1 MRRTVT
7 GLFSV
12 LLFALAARQA
22 SAQDQI
28 RDLVVKIHAVQH
40 ARIYSGRGRKI
51 VLSRLKAPA
60 WLSTADGFSPT
71 PMW

>member
-40 ARIYSGRGRKI
+40 APDLLRPWTQK
-51 VLSRLKAPA
+51 
-60 WLSTADGFSPT
+60 
-71 PMW
+71 